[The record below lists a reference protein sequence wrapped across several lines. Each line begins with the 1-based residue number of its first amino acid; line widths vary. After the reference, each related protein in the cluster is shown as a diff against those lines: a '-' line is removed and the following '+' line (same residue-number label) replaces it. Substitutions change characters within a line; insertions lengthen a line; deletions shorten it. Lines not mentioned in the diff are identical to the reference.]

1 MEQYSQATIETELNL
16 FELQIDQEAMSY
28 LGTTARWGKF
38 LSIVGFVNCGIM
50 VIVALLF
57 GKSFAM
63 LAPFAGGG
71 NLLGDT
77 ISRLGAFVTTIFIV
91 AAVIWFFPNLFL
103 LRFSVK
109 MQSALRDTD
118 QLQLNASLGS
128 LKSCF
133 KYIGILTIVILSFY
147 TLLFIAGI
155 IATAM
160 R

>member
-1 MEQYSQATIETELNL
+1 MEQYSQATVEKEINL

-28 LGTTARWGKF
+28 LGATARWGKF

-57 GKSFAM
+57 GKNFAM
-63 LAPFAGGG
+63 LAAFGGG
-71 NLLGDT
+71 DLLGNS
-77 ISRLGAFVTTIFIV
+77 ISRLGAFVTTLFIV
-91 AAVIWFFPNLFL
+91 VAVIWFFPNLFL

-118 QLQLNASLGS
+118 QIQLNASLGS

-147 TLLFIAGI
+147 TILFIVGI
-155 IATAM
+155 IAAAF

>member
-1 MEQYSQATIETELNL
+1 MEQYSQTTVEKEMNL

-63 LAPFAGGG
+63 LAPFAGG

-77 ISRLGAFVTTIFIV
+77 ISRLGAFVTAIFIV

-118 QLQLNASLGS
+118 QIQLNASFGS

-147 TLLFIAGI
+147 TILFIVGI
-155 IATAM
+155 VVSAM